1 MLELIPTGSENAIL
15 SRDLARLKHL
25 SVRTVKEK
33 IKSLR
38 REGVLILSQS
48 TGGYF
53 FPSEGD
59 KGREEAER
67 YIKMMKRQIQERL
80 DTIALTEDWLAGRN
94 QVVVM
99 KHFTTKQKEY
109 LGFIPTGSGNAIL
122 ARDLARIMRASVR
135 TVKKRIKTLRA
146 KSVLILSQSTGGYFF
161 PSEGEKGRE
170 EAERY
175 IKMMKR
181 QIQERLDT
189 IALTEDWLA
198 GRRHVVV
205 KEFTSS

>member
-1 MLELIPTGSENAIL
+1 MLRHIPTGGENAIL
-15 SRDLARLKHL
+15 ARDLAYLAQV

-80 DTIALTEDWLAGRN
+80 DTIALTEDWLAGRKC
-94 QVVVM
+94 VVVN
-99 KHFTTKQKEY
+99 HFTSHQETC
-109 LGFIPTGSGNAIL
+109 LNFIPTGGEYAIL
-122 ARDLARIMRASVR
+122 ARDLASLMQLSVR
-135 TVKKRIKTLRA
+135 VIKRRIKALRA
-146 KSVLILSQSTGGYFF
+146 KGVLVLSQSTGGYFF
-161 PSEGEKGRE
+161 PSEGDKGRE

-198 GRRHVVV
+198 GRRRVVV
-205 KEFTSS
+205 KQFTSS

>member
-15 SRDLARLKHL
+15 ARGLAHLTQL
-25 SVRTVKEK
+25 SVRTVKKK
-33 IKSLR
+33 IKLLR

-80 DTIALTEDWLAGRN
+80 DTITLTEDWLAGRS
-94 QVVVM
+94 QVVV
-99 KHFTTKQKEY
+99 KHFTTKQKEH
-109 LGFIPTGSGNAIL
+109 LGYIPTGSEHAIL
-122 ARDLARIMRASVR
+122 ARDLARIMHVSVR

-146 KSVLILSQSTGGYFF
+146 KGVLILSQSTGGYFF
-161 PSEGEKGRE
+161 PSEGDKGRE

-189 IALTEDWLA
+189 ITLTEDWLA
-198 GRRHVVV
+198 GRRQVVV
-205 KEFTSS
+205 KQCASS

>member
-1 MLELIPTGSENAIL
+1 MLRHIPTGGENAIL
-15 SRDLARLKHL
+15 ARDLAYLAQV

-80 DTIALTEDWLAGRN
+80 DTIALTEDWLAGR
-94 QVVVM
+94 
-99 KHFTTKQKEY
+99 
-109 LGFIPTGSGNAIL
+109 
-122 ARDLARIMRASVR
+122 
-135 TVKKRIKTLRA
+135 
-146 KSVLILSQSTGGYFF
+146 
-161 PSEGEKGRE
+161 
-170 EAERY
+170 
-175 IKMMKR
+175 
-181 QIQERLDT
+181 
-189 IALTEDWLA
+189 
-198 GRRHVVV
+198 RRVVV
-205 KEFTSS
+205 KQFTSS

>member
-15 SRDLARLKHL
+15 SRDLARLRHL

-67 YIKMMKRQIQERL
+67 YIKMMKRQVQERL
-80 DTIALTEDWLAGRN
+80 E
-94 QVVVM
+94 
-99 KHFTTKQKEY
+99 
-109 LGFIPTGSGNAIL
+109 
-122 ARDLARIMRASVR
+122 
-135 TVKKRIKTLRA
+135 TV
-146 KSVLILSQSTGGYFF
+146 
-161 PSEGEKGRE
+161 
-170 EAERY
+170 
-175 IKMMKR
+175 
-181 QIQERLDT
+181 
-189 IALTEDWLA
+189 ALTEDWLA
-198 GRRHVVV
+198 GRRCVVV
-205 KEFTSS
+205 KQFTSS

>member
-1 MLELIPTGSENAIL
+1 MLRHIPTGGENAIL
-15 SRDLARLKHL
+15 ARDLAYLAQV

-80 DTIALTEDWLAGRN
+80 DTIALTEDWLAGRKC
-94 QVVVM
+94 VVVN
-99 KHFTTKQKEY
+99 HFTSHQETC
-109 LGFIPTGSGNAIL
+109 LNFIPTGGEYAIL
-122 ARDLARIMRASVR
+122 ARDLASLMQLSVR
-135 TVKKRIKTLRA
+135 VIKRRIKALRA
-146 KSVLILSQSTGGYFF
+146 KGVLVLSQSTGGYFF
-161 PSEGEKGRE
+161 PSEGDQGRE

-198 GRRHVVV
+198 GRRRVVV
-205 KEFTSS
+205 KQFTSS